1 VKKLDEEFYQKYK
14 KLGRGSWGKEFLL
27 IKGMYNGMLNLMKT
41 QEEFIEPM
49 ETILKIFLSIGKARK
64 EGRSIIMYP
73 FNYGPELFH
82 TMNLQPLMQELF
94 SVGLAPFHMNEP
106 YLDFSNNVG
115 YGDNPTLCNAS
126 RPLIGAYLQG
136 AAPVPDLLFFL
147 STPCNSLSINYQ
159 VFESLTGVPTYN
171 MDIPYWACEQD
182 SEFYDPT
189 ILEYIITQSKEFIG
203 WLEKQTNQKFNIENF
218 QQTMARLNEARGYIM
233 EFNELLKT
241 VPCPVPSMTGFW
253 NWFFMTTIGGTA
265 DAVDVTKYT
274 RDRAAESVKEG
285 IGGVEDEKIR
295 IGWPY
300 THVFFEG
307 PELFNWLEE
316 TYGAVTIMDI
326 LGYYKVRPQKTETL
340 EECYESL
347 ATGTLDYSMIGSC
360 RGPVE
365 YYIDYV
371 IDYVKDYKLDC
382 VIYPMQYA
390 CKHAFAM
397 ARITSEVVKEE
408 TGIPSLIFGC
418 DPYDSREV
426 PSEAIRGK
434 ISDFLTQIVM

>member
-1 VKKLDEEFYQKYK
+1 MEEEFYQKYK
-14 KLGRGSWGKEFLL
+14 KLARGSWGKEFLL
-27 IKGMYNGMLNLMKT
+27 VKGMYNGILKLMKD
-41 QEEFIEPM
+41 QDEFMPPM
-49 ETILKIFLSIGKARK
+49 ETMLKIFLSIGKARK
-64 EGRSIIMYP
+64 EGRTIIMYP

-82 TMNLQPLMQELF
+82 TMNLQPLMQETF

-106 YLDFSNNVG
+106 YLDYSNNIG

-159 VFESLTGVPTYN
+159 VFESLSGVPTYN

-182 SEFYDPT
+182 SEFYDET
-189 ILEYIITQSKEFIG
+189 IMEYVIKQSKEFVG
-203 WLEKQTNQKFNIENF
+203 WLEKETNQKFNIEKF
-218 QQTMARLNEARGYIM
+218 QQTMLRLNQSREYLM

-241 VPCPVPSMTGFW
+241 VPCPVGSMTGFM

-265 DAVDVTKYT
+265 DAVEATKYT
-274 RDRAAESVKEG
+274 RDRAAENVKEG
-285 IGGVEDEKIR
+285 IGAVEDEKIR

-300 THVFFEG
+300 THVFFDRD
-307 PELFNWLEE
+307 LLTWLEE
-316 TYGAVTIMDI
+316 DFNAVTIMDI
-326 LGYYKVRPQKTETL
+326 LGYYKVKPQNVTNL

-390 CKHAFAM
+390 CKHAYAM
-397 ARITSEVVKEE
+397 ARITSEVVREE

-434 ISDFLTQIVM
+434 ISDFLTQIVL

>member
-1 VKKLDEEFYQKYK
+1 MEEEFYQKYK
-14 KLGRGSWGKEFLL
+14 KLARGSWGKEFLL
-27 IKGMYNGMLNLMKT
+27 VKGMYNGILKLMKD
-41 QEEFIEPM
+41 QDEFMPPM
-49 ETILKIFLSIGKARK
+49 ETMLKIFLSIGKARK
-64 EGRSIIMYP
+64 EGRTIIMYP

-82 TMNLQPLMQELF
+82 TMNLQPLMQETF

-106 YLDFSNNVG
+106 YLDYSNNIG

-159 VFESLTGVPTYN
+159 VFESLSGVPTYN

-182 SEFYDPT
+182 SEFYDET
-189 ILEYIITQSKEFIG
+189 IMEYVIKQSKEFVG
-203 WLEKQTNQKFNIENF
+203 WLEKETNQKFNIEKF
-218 QQTMARLNEARGYIM
+218 QQTMLRLNQSREYLM

-241 VPCPVPSMTGFW
+241 VPCPVGSMTGFM

-265 DAVDVTKYT
+265 DAVEATKYT
-274 RDRAAESVKEG
+274 RDRAAENVKEG
-285 IGGVEDEKIR
+285 TGAVEDEKIR

-300 THVFFEG
+300 THVFFDRD
-307 PELFNWLEE
+307 LLTWLEE
-316 TYGAVTIMDI
+316 DFNAVTIMDI
-326 LGYYKVRPQKTETL
+326 LGYYKVKPQNVTNL

-390 CKHAFAM
+390 CKHAYAM
-397 ARITSEVVKEE
+397 ARITSEVVREE

-434 ISDFLTQIVM
+434 ISDFLTQIVL